1 MLKGNYSRSRKV
13 SLQWLLIV
21 PFMAQIMAAVGL
33 TGYLSL
39 RNGEKTVSTLVN
51 RLQQEVGDRVDQH
64 LTSYLETSRK
74 LSQSNKD
81 LFELGLLDSNQFE
94 KTAALFVKQMQ
105 TYPVGYITFATLKGE
120 LVNAGHY
127 YDEISISLNE
137 INPIKY
143 KGDRRLRDY
152 ALNSDGRIIFKAA
165 VDEYVFQQE
174 SWFAETTQRGKPQW
188 SPIEPW
194 DVKPFPL
201 SVSITYP
208 IYKNKTL
215 VGVVDVDQ
223 RLSQISNF
231 LRKLKVSAA
240 GKVFIIERNGL
251 LVASSGSQ
259 EPFKI
264 VNEIPQRLPAIE
276 SRDRLIQ
283 ATAQHLSESSKDLRS
298 IQQPQQMQFW
308 LNNQRQFVR
317 VEPWRDPLGLDWLIV
332 VAVPESDFMA
342 QVNANTQT
350 TILLCVL
357 ALMGAIASGIYTSR
371 WITASILRLIQAS
384 NKLSTAAQSG
394 FAIDT
399 LTPAPEPKIYEL
411 SVLAHD
417 FNSMAQQLQCSF
429 TALEQTN
436 TQLETLNSDLETRVE
451 HRTQELSDALNTVK
465 QTQAQLIQTE
475 KMSSLGQMVAGVA
488 HEINNPINF
497 IHGNLQHAEQYIRD
511 LLKLVH
517 LYQQPEG
524 QSQAAIQA
532 YAKSID
538 IEFLQH
544 DLAKILKSMQVGTDR
559 VREIVLSL
567 RNFSRLD
574 ESDFKAVDLHEGLD
588 STLLLLSHRI
598 KKNIEIIKDYGE
610 LPWVECYPAQLNQ
623 VFMNLLV
630 NAIDALE
637 EMPAKSEALIL
648 HIQTQVSP
656 NRESSAKPQA
666 VIQISDNGS
675 GIPFDHQAKIFDPFF
690 TTKEV
695 GKGTGLGLSICYQVI
710 QKHHGTIALTSQ
722 VGQGT
727 TFTITL
733 PVYQH
738 NLSENL
744 EAIAPSSHLPPPTLD
759 PSVPTFEA

>member
-1 MLKGNYSRSRKV
+1 MRLIIKGNHGTRARKV
-13 SLQWLLIV
+13 SLQWLLVV
-21 PFMAQIMAAVGL
+21 PFMTQIAIAVGL

-39 RNGEKTVSTLVN
+39 RNGEKTVSSLVN

-81 LFELGLLDSNQFE
+81 LFELGLLDPNQFE
-94 KTAALFVKQMQ
+94 KTAALFVKQVQ
-105 TYPVGYITFATLKGE
+105 SYPVGYITFATLDGK

-127 YDEISISLNE
+127 YDETSINVNE

-143 KGDRRLRDY
+143 KGDRTLRDY
-152 ALNSDGRIIFKAA
+152 I
-165 VDEYVFQQE
+165 VDTGGQIVFQGVPNEYPFQE
-174 SWFAETTQRGKPQW
+174 EPWFAQTTQRGKPQW
-188 SPIEPW
+188 SPIVPW
-194 DVKPFPL
+194 EVKPYPL

-208 IYKNKTL
+208 VYKNKTL
-215 VGVVDVDQ
+215 VGAVDVDQ

-231 LRKLKVSAA
+231 LRKLEVSAA
-240 GKVFIIERNGL
+240 GKVFVMERDGL

-259 EPFKI
+259 EPFKL
-264 VNEIPQRLPAIE
+264 VDEVPQRLAAIE
-276 SRDRLIQ
+276 SGDRLIQ
-283 ATAQHLSESSKDLRS
+283 ATAQHLSQTFKDFRS
-298 IQQPQQMQFW
+298 IQQPQQIEFR
-308 LNNQRQFVR
+308 LENQRQFVR

-332 VAVPESDFMA
+332 VTVPESDFMG
-342 QVNANTQT
+342 QVNANTKT
-350 TILLCVL
+350 TIFLCVL

-371 WITASILRLIQAS
+371 WITRSILRLIQAS

-394 FAIDT
+394 FSIDT
-399 LTPAPEPKIYEL
+399 LTPAPEPNICEL

-417 FNSMAQQLQCSF
+417 FNSMAQQLQRSF
-429 TALEQTN
+429 NALEQTN

-451 HRTQELSDALNTVK
+451 RRTQQLSDALDTVK

-497 IHGNLQHAEQYIRD
+497 IHGNLRHAEQYIRD
-511 LLKLVH
+511 LLKLVE
-517 LYQQPEG
+517 LYQQSEG
-524 QSQAAIQA
+524 QDQAAIQA
-532 YAKSID
+532 YAQSID
-538 IEFLQH
+538 LEYLQD
-544 DLAKILKSMQVGTDR
+544 DLSKILKSMQVGTDR

-598 KKNIEIIKDYGE
+598 KKNTAIIKDYGI
-610 LPWVECYPAQLNQ
+610 LPLVECYPAQLNQ

-637 EMPAKSEALIL
+637 EMPAA
-648 HIQTQVSP
+648 
-656 NRESSAKPQA
+656 ESSTLQIKTQFEPHDESNGKAPN
-666 VIQISDNGS
+666 VIIQISDNGA
-675 GIPFDHQAKIFDPFF
+675 GISPQYQAKIFDPFF

-695 GKGTGLGLSICYQVI
+695 GKGTGLGLAICYQVI

-727 TFTITL
+727 TFTLTL
-733 PVYQH
+733 PIHQH
-738 NLSENL
+738 HLTENL
-744 EAIAPSSHLPPPTLD
+744 EAIAPAQLG
-759 PSVPTFEA
+759 